1 MSIISVEEKNLE
13 LTKVEG
19 ADVNKR
25 VMSIILSAKLFQM
38 ESMVTR
44 LACKLATF
52 LFWSL
57 YFELVMHGNWP
68 VLETMHSAHKKLE
81 EGVKSKC
88 RLNSHLHI
96 LFWQFKYDCMH
107 DL

>member
-1 MSIISVEEKNLE
+1 MSIIFSGRKNLD

-19 ADVNKR
+19 ADINKR
-25 VMSIILSAKLFQM
+25 VMTLILSSKLFQM
-38 ESMVTR
+38 ESMVNR
-44 LACKLATF
+44 LACKLAIF

-68 VLETMHSAHKKLE
+68 VLETMHSAHEKLE

-88 RLNSHLHI
+88 LNSRLHI
-96 LFWQFKYDCMH
+96 LFWQFKYNCMH